1 MWRTLL
7 LVCMIG
13 LGSAHAA
20 AADADADAV
29 SVERKVALVI
39 GNSDYPAHPLANAR
53 HDAGAVDTTLKSL
66 GFDVVSVSD
75 ATPQAMN
82 EAIAE
87 FGKRLQAGGTGL
99 FYFAGHGVQTAHSTL
114 LLPAGSDTRAPAALV
129 RDGIDLAAV
138 LRVMSVARPQQ
149 RNVVVLDA
157 CLVQPFARPAR
168 SDAALPAL
176 PAQTV
181 ITYAAEP
188 GAFALDGEQHGLL
201 TGAWLHR
208 MQNAP
213 LSVQGDDIDV
223 MLPML

>member
-53 HDAGAVDTTLKSL
+53 RDADAVDAALKSL

-75 ATPQAMN
+75 ATPQTMN

-87 FGKRLQAGGTGL
+87 FGKRLQAGGIGL
-99 FYFAGHGVQTAHSTL
+99 FYFAGHGIQTAHSTL
-114 LLPAGSDTRAPAALV
+114 LLPAGSDARDPAALV
-129 RDGIDLAAV
+129 RDGVDVAAV
-138 LRVMSVARPQQ
+138 LREMSAARPGQ
-149 RNVVVLDA
+149 RNIVVLDT
-157 CLVQPFARPAR
+157 CLVRPFARPSR
-168 SDAALPAL
+168 
-176 PAQTV
+176 
-181 ITYAAEP
+181 
-188 GAFALDGEQHGLL
+188 
-201 TGAWLHR
+201 
-208 MQNAP
+208 
-213 LSVQGDDIDV
+213 
-223 MLPML
+223 